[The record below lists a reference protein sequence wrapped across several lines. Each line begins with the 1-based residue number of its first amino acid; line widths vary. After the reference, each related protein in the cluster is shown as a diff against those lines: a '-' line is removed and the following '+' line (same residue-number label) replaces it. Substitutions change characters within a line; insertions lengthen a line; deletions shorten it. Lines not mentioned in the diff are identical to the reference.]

1 VSGGQPSLAVEPCDH
16 IVNCYDND
24 DDVIRDVARFVA
36 SGLRA
41 SQRAVVVATP
51 VHRHAILAALRDHGI
66 NGGAAQ
72 RSGDVVFLDAAETL
86 AAFMTDSGPD
96 RGRFMQ
102 VVGDVIER
110 AGRGGRGVRAF
121 GEMVALLWK
130 AGDVAGAIELESLW
144 NDLARHFQ
152 FSLYCA
158 YPLSLLEANGD
169 LDAINQVCRHHSGV
183 LAPLSYRRRSATA
196 TASDVRAAPERDELF
211 LPVPEAV
218 GAVRRFVR
226 DALAGWDEPEL
237 VDDASL
243 VASELATNA
252 VRHADSAFRFAI
264 SRGDAVVRV
273 EVHDVS
279 PALPVRRDR
288 DLENFGGRGVA
299 MVERLSVRWGT
310 EQRAGGKV
318 VWAELLRPNSR
329 Q

>member
-1 VSGGQPSLAVEPCDH
+1 VL
-16 IVNCYDND
+16 
-24 DDVIRDVARFVA
+24 
-36 SGLRA
+36 
-41 SQRAVVVATP
+41 
-51 VHRHAILAALRDHGI
+51 
-66 NGGAAQ
+66 
-72 RSGDVVFLDAAETL
+72 FLDAAETL
-86 AAFMTDSGPD
+86 AGFMADSGPD
-96 RGRFMQ
+96 RARFRQ
-102 VVGDVIER
+102 VVGGVIER

-121 GEMVALLWK
+121 GEMVALLWE

-144 NDLARHFQ
+144 NDLAHHFQ

-183 LAPLSYRRRSATA
+183 LAPLSYQRRSATA
-196 TASDVRAAPERDELF
+196 PDVGAAPERDELF

-218 GAVRRFVR
+218 GAVRQFVR
-226 DALAGWDEPEL
+226 DALAGWDESEL
-237 VDDASL
+237 ADDASL

-252 VRHADSAFRFAI
+252 VRHADSAFRFVI
-264 SRGDAVVRV
+264 SRRDAVVRV
-273 EVHDVS
+273 AVHDVS
-279 PALPVRRDR
+279 PALPVRRDC

-318 VWAELLRPNSR
+318 VWAELLRPNPR